1 LIFLPL
7 VTEEELKPAALA
19 RHRGLDG
26 LRGVAVILVI
36 IFHSGLDWLPG
47 GFLGVSV
54 FFTLS
59 GFLITSLLI
68 NECENSGRINLKAF
82 WGRRL
87 RRLAPASLVV
97 IAVVIGLASWL
108 SASIEAS
115 RIKGDAISAVL
126 YFSNWRFIYSG
137 HSYGELFASPSPLQH
152 LWSLSI
158 EEQLYVVVPVIIAGL
173 FAVGLRRRGIG
184 MVLLV
189 GVVGSTIA
197 TMLISGHEHIYY
209 GTHTR
214 AAELLLGAALACLFG
229 QRIEQLA
236 TKPARPWST
245 LYLLPLLGVILLA
258 KFSTVDSAW
267 VYSGAL
273 TLFGLLSVVCLI
285 AAIQGGPVRAI
296 LSWSVLVRVG
306 EVSYGLY
313 LIHWPVIVWLNT
325 DRLDVNPTALFGAQV
340 VVTVLLTVLSYWL
353 IEQPIRHRKVLRSV
367 PVALGAFV
375 ASVVAAVVLASAV
388 LASTSGRVDTTP
400 EILVTLAPNTTNV
413 NEVVTTTVADAMP
426 TRIDRTVPLSILVIG
441 DSTAENI
448 ATALAG
454 ASDGNLGVIS
464 GGVLGCPLLK
474 VAFVRDRKDS
484 QQDVAYCPENEQLV
498 RDHVADVDAVVI
510 VAGVANQWAFQ
521 YTDSD
526 MWIEPGSD
534 QYKTDLDQFLFNIED
549 IVAPYG
555 LPVLVFETPPV
566 RDNPKI
572 LGDDISAL
580 VRWAAVIDE
589 WDSNWHSV
597 KMVPYADALSDPNS
611 DEGKKE
617 RPDGVH
623 LAEDFGQE
631 LARVILIPRLRDK
644 YFDAL
649 DEMNQSGCRTAE
661 DGLILLKCQII
672 S

>member
-1 LIFLPL
+1 M
-7 VTEEELKPAALA
+7 TEEELKPAALA

-108 SASIEAS
+108 STSIEAS

-184 MVLLV
+184 VVLLV
-189 GVVGSTIA
+189 GVFGSTIA

-245 LYLLPLLGVILLA
+245 LYLLPLLGVVLLA

-413 NEVVTTTVADAMP
+413 NEGVTTTVADAMP

>member
-1 LIFLPL
+1 

-108 SASIEAS
+108 STSIEAS

-184 MVLLV
+184 VVLLV
-189 GVVGSTIA
+189 GVFGSTIA

-245 LYLLPLLGVILLA
+245 LYLLPLLGVVLLA

-400 EILVTLAPNTTNV
+400 EVLVTLAPDTTNV
-413 NEVVTTTVADAMP
+413 NEGVTTTVADAMP

>member
-1 LIFLPL
+1 M
-7 VTEEELKPAALA
+7 TEESQQQASLA
-19 RHRGLDG
+19 HHRGLDG

-36 IFHSGLDWLPG
+36 IFHSGLGWLPG

-68 NECENSGRINLKAF
+68 NECENTGRIDLKAF

-97 IAVVIGLASWL
+97 IAGVVGLASWL
-108 SASIEAS
+108 STSIEAS
-115 RIKGDAISAVL
+115 RIKGDAISATL

-158 EEQLYVVVPVIIAGL
+158 EEQLYVIVPVVIAGL
-173 FAVGLRRRGIG
+173 FALGLRRRAIGI
-184 MVLLV
+184 VFLIAV
-189 GVVGSTIA
+189 AGSTIA
-197 TMLISGHEHIYY
+197 TMFTNSHELIYY

-214 AAELLLGAALACLFG
+214 AAELLLGSALACLFG
-229 QRIEQLA
+229 QRIEKLA
-236 TKPARPWST
+236 VNKAKSLST
-245 LYLLPLLGVILLA
+245 LYIVPIVGVVVLSR
-258 KFSTVDSAW
+258 FSSVDSPW

-273 TLFGLLSVVCLI
+273 TAFAGLSVICLI
-285 AAIQGGPVRAI
+285 AAIQAGPVRSI
-296 LSWSVLVRVG
+296 LSSSPLVRVG

-313 LIHWPVIVWLNT
+313 LIHWPVIVWLNSERV
-325 DRLDVNPTALFGAQV
+325 DLQPTALFVLQV
-340 VVTVLLTVLSYWL
+340 IVTVILTLVSYWL
-353 IEQPIRHRKVLRSV
+353 IEQPIRRRKVLLSV
-367 PVALGAFV
+367 RWAASSFV
-375 ASVVAAVVLASAV
+375 ASVVGVLILASAI
-388 LASTSGRVDTTP
+388 LASASSQVDTTP
-400 EILVTLAPNTTNV
+400 DVLVTIAPTSSVVDPVNASSTTIV
-413 NEVVTTTVADAMP
+413 GSSAKPARV
-426 TRIDRTVPLSILVIG
+426 DRTGPLSVLVIG

-448 ATALAG
+448 ATALAQ
-454 ASDGNLGVIS
+454 ASDGSLGVIS

-474 VAFVRDRKDS
+474 VAQVRDRKDS
-484 QQDVAYCPENEQLV
+484 QQDVSYCPSNEQLV
-498 RDHVADVDAVVI
+498 RDHVSEVDAVVV
-510 VAGVANQWAFQ
+510 VAGVANQWAYQ
-521 YTDSD
+521 YA
-526 MWIEPGSD
+526 GSD
-534 QYKTDLDQFLFNIED
+534 VWVEPASERYKADLNGFLENIED

-555 LPVLVFETPPV
+555 LPILVFETPPV

-572 LGDDISAL
+572 LGDDIATL
-580 VRWAAVIDE
+580 LRWAEVINE
-589 WDSNWHSV
+589 WDSHWYSV

-611 DEGKKE
+611 DEGKAE

-623 LAEDFGQE
+623 LAEEFGRE
-631 LARVILIPRLRDK
+631 LARIILIPRLRDK

-661 DGLILLKCQII
+661 DGLILSKCQII

>member
-1 LIFLPL
+1 M
-7 VTEEELKPAALA
+7 TEESRQQASLA
-19 RHRGLDG
+19 HHRGLDG

-36 IFHSGLDWLPG
+36 IFHSGLGWLPG

-68 NECENSGRINLKAF
+68 NECENTGRIDLKAF

-97 IAVVIGLASWL
+97 IAGVVGLASWL
-108 SASIEAS
+108 STSIEAS
-115 RIKGDAISAVL
+115 RIKGDAISATL

-158 EEQLYVVVPVIIAGL
+158 EEQLYVIVPVVIAGL
-173 FAVGLRRRGIG
+173 FALGLRRRAIGI
-184 MVLLV
+184 VFLIAV
-189 GVVGSTIA
+189 AGSTIA
-197 TMLISGHEHIYY
+197 TMFTNSHELIYY

-214 AAELLLGAALACLFG
+214 AAELLLGSALACLFG
-229 QRIEQLA
+229 HRIERLA
-236 TKPARPWST
+236 VQKAKPLST
-245 LYLLPLLGVILLA
+245 MHIVPLLGVIVLA
-258 KFSTVDSAW
+258 RFSSVDSPW
-267 VYSGAL
+267 VYSGLL
-273 TLFGLLSVVCLI
+273 TLFAGLSAICLI
-285 AAIQGGPVRAI
+285 ASVHAGPVRSI
-296 LSWSVLVRVG
+296 LSSSPLVRIG

-313 LIHWPVIVWLNT
+313 LIHWPVIVWLNSERV
-325 DRLDVNPTALFGAQV
+325 DLQPTALFGVQV
-340 VVTVLLTVLSYWL
+340 IVTVILTVASYWL
-353 IEQPIRHRKVLRSV
+353 IEQPIRRRKVLLSV
-367 PVALGAFV
+367 RWA
-375 ASVVAAVVLASAV
+375 ASTFVAAVVGVLILASAILASASTQVDTASEV
-388 LASTSGRVDTTP
+388 LATVAPTTSVVDPLNVTSTTIASSSAKPARVDR
-400 EILVTLAPNTTNV
+400 
-413 NEVVTTTVADAMP
+413 MG
-426 TRIDRTVPLSILVIG
+426 PLSVLVIG

-448 ATALAG
+448 ATALAQ
-454 ASDGNLGVIS
+454 ASDGSLGVIS

-474 VAFVRDRKDS
+474 VAQVRDRKDS
-484 QQDVAYCPENEQLV
+484 QQDVSYCPNNEQLV
-498 RDHVADVDAVVI
+498 RDHVSEVDAVVV

-521 YTDSD
+521 YAGSD
-526 MWIEPGSD
+526 VWVEPASD
-534 QYKTDLDQFLFNIED
+534 QYKADLNGFLENIEA
-549 IVAPYG
+549 IVASRG
-555 LPVLVFETPPV
+555 LPILVFETPPV

-572 LGDDISAL
+572 LGDDIAAL

-589 WDSNWHSV
+589 WDSNWYSV

-611 DEGKKE
+611 DEGKAE

-623 LAEDFGQE
+623 LTEDFSIE
-631 LARVILIPRLRDK
+631 LARIILIPRLRDK

-661 DGLILLKCQII
+661 DGLILSKCQII

>member
-1 LIFLPL
+1 M
-7 VTEEELKPAALA
+7 TEETQQQVSLA
-19 RHRGLDG
+19 HHRGLDG

-36 IFHSGLDWLPG
+36 IFHSGLGWLPG

-68 NECENSGRINLKAF
+68 NECENMGRINLKAF

-97 IAVVIGLASWL
+97 IAGVVGLASWL
-108 SASIEAS
+108 STSIEAH

-158 EEQLYVVVPVIIAGL
+158 EEQLYVVVPVVIAGL
-173 FAVGLRRRGIG
+173 FALGLRRRAIG
-184 MVLLV
+184 YVFLIAV
-189 GVVGSTIA
+189 AGSTIA
-197 TMLISGHEHIYY
+197 TMFTNSHELIYY

-214 AAELLLGAALACLFG
+214 AAELLLGSALACLFG
-229 QRIEQLA
+229 RRIERLA
-236 TKPARPWST
+236 VQKAKALSS
-245 LYLLPLLGVILLA
+245 LYFVPMMGVIVLA
-258 KFSTVDSAW
+258 RFSSVDSHW

-273 TLFGLLSVVCLI
+273 TAFAGLSVICLI
-285 AAIQGGPVRAI
+285 AAVQAGPARSF
-296 LSWSVLVRVG
+296 LSWPLLVRVG

-313 LIHWPVIVWLNT
+313 LIHWPVIVWLNSERV
-325 DRLDVNPTALFGAQV
+325 DLQPTVLFGVQV
-340 VVTVLLTVLSYWL
+340 IVTVMLTVTSYWL
-353 IEQPIRHRKVLRSV
+353 IEQPIRRRKILQSV
-367 PVALGAFV
+367 RWS
-375 ASVVAAVVLASAV
+375 ASTFVAAVVGVLILASAI
-388 LASTSGRVDTTP
+388 LASAQSQVDTTP
-400 EILVTLAPNTTNV
+400 DVLVTIASTSS
-413 NEVVTTTVADAMP
+413 VADSSNVTSTTIVSSSTKPA
-426 TRIDRTVPLSILVIG
+426 RVDRTGPLSILVIG

-448 ATALAG
+448 ATALAQ
-454 ASDGNLGVIS
+454 ASDGSLGVIS

-474 VAFVRDRKDS
+474 VAQVRDRKDS
-484 QQDVAYCPENEQLV
+484 QQDVSYCPNNLQLV
-498 RDHVADVDAVVI
+498 RDHVSEVDAVVV

-521 YTDSD
+521 YAGTDV
-526 MWIEPGSD
+526 WVEPASD
-534 QYKTDLDQFLFNIED
+534 QYKADLDGFLEKIEV
-549 IVAPYG
+549 IVAPRG

-572 LGDDISAL
+572 LGDDIAAL
-580 VRWAAVIDE
+580 VRWAGVINE

-597 KMVPYADALSDPNS
+597 KMVPYSDALSDPNS
-611 DEGKKE
+611 DEGKAE

-623 LAEDFGQE
+623 LAEEFGRE
-631 LARVILIPRLRDK
+631 LARIILIPRLRDK
-644 YFDAL
+644 YFDVL
-649 DEMNQSGCRTAE
+649 DEMNQSGCRSE
-661 DGLILLKCQII
+661 KDGLILLKCQII

>member
-108 SASIEAS
+108 STSIEAS

-184 MVLLV
+184 VVLLV
-189 GVVGSTIA
+189 GVFGSTIA

-245 LYLLPLLGVILLA
+245 LYLLPLLGVVLLA

-400 EILVTLAPNTTNV
+400 EVLVTLAPDTTNV
-413 NEVVTTTVADAMP
+413 NEGVTTTVADAMP

>member
-1 LIFLPL
+1 

-108 SASIEAS
+108 STSIEAS

-184 MVLLV
+184 VVLLV
-189 GVVGSTIA
+189 GVFGSTIA

-245 LYLLPLLGVILLA
+245 LYLLPLLGVVLLA

-623 LAEDFGQE
+623 LAEDFGQD

>member
-1 LIFLPL
+1 M
-7 VTEEELKPAALA
+7 TEESQQQASLA
-19 RHRGLDG
+19 HHRGLDG

-36 IFHSGLDWLPG
+36 IFHSGLGWLPG

-68 NECENSGRINLKAF
+68 NECENTGRIDLKAF

-97 IAVVIGLASWL
+97 IAGVVGLASWL
-108 SASIEAS
+108 STSIEAS
-115 RIKGDAISAVL
+115 RIKGDAISATL

-158 EEQLYVVVPVIIAGL
+158 EEQLYVIVPVVIAGL
-173 FAVGLRRRGIG
+173 FALGLRRRAIGI
-184 MVLLV
+184 VFLIAV
-189 GVVGSTIA
+189 AGSTIA
-197 TMLISGHEHIYY
+197 TMFTNSHELIYY

-214 AAELLLGAALACLFG
+214 AAELLLGSALACLFG
-229 QRIEQLA
+229 HRIERLA
-236 TKPARPWST
+236 VQKAKPLST
-245 LYLLPLLGVILLA
+245 MYIVPLLGVIVRA
-258 KFSTVDSAW
+258 RFSSVDSPW
-267 VYSGAL
+267 VYSGLL
-273 TLFGLLSVVCLI
+273 TLFAGLSAICLI
-285 AAIQGGPVRAI
+285 ASVHAGPVRSI
-296 LSWSVLVRVG
+296 LSSSPLVRIG

-313 LIHWPVIVWLNT
+313 LIHWPVIVWLNSERV
-325 DRLDVNPTALFGAQV
+325 DLQPTALFGVQV
-340 VVTVLLTVLSYWL
+340 IVTVILTVASYWL
-353 IEQPIRHRKVLRSV
+353 IEQPIRRRKVLLSV
-367 PVALGAFV
+367 RWA
-375 ASVVAAVVLASAV
+375 ASTFVAAVVGVLILASAI
-388 LASTSGRVDTTP
+388 LASASTQVDTTP
-400 EILVTLAPNTTNV
+400 DVLVTIASTSS
-413 NEVVTTTVADAMP
+413 VADSSNVTSTTIVSSSAKP
-426 TRIDRTVPLSILVIG
+426 ARVDRMGPLSVLVIG

-448 ATALAG
+448 ATALAQ
-454 ASDGNLGVIS
+454 ASDGSLGVIS

-474 VAFVRDRKDS
+474 VAQVRDRKDS
-484 QQDVAYCPENEQLV
+484 QQDVSYCPNNEQLV
-498 RDHVADVDAVVI
+498 RDHVSEVDAIVVI
-510 VAGVANQWAFQ
+510 AGVANQWAFQ
-521 YTDSD
+521 YAGSD
-526 MWIEPGSD
+526 VWVEPASD
-534 QYKTDLDQFLFNIED
+534 QYKADLNGFLENIEA
-549 IVAPYG
+549 IVASRG

-572 LGDDISAL
+572 LGDDIAAL

-589 WDSNWHSV
+589 WDSNWYSV

-611 DEGKKE
+611 DEGKAE

-623 LAEDFGQE
+623 LAEDFSVE
-631 LARVILIPRLRDK
+631 LARIILIPRLRDK

-661 DGLILLKCQII
+661 DGLILSKCQII

>member
-1 LIFLPL
+1 M
-7 VTEEELKPAALA
+7 TEESQQQASLA
-19 RHRGLDG
+19 HHRGLDG

-36 IFHSGLDWLPG
+36 IFHSGLGWLPG

-68 NECENSGRINLKAF
+68 NECENTGRIDLKAF

-97 IAVVIGLASWL
+97 IAGVVGLASWL
-108 SASIEAS
+108 STSIEAS
-115 RIKGDAISAVL
+115 RIKGDAISATL

-158 EEQLYVVVPVIIAGL
+158 EEQLYVIVPVVIAGL
-173 FAVGLRRRGIG
+173 FALGLRRRAIG
-184 MVLLV
+184 YVFLV
-189 GVVGSTIA
+189 AVAGSTIA
-197 TMLISGHEHIYY
+197 TMFTNSHELIYY

-214 AAELLLGAALACLFG
+214 AAELLLGSALACLFG
-229 QRIEQLA
+229 HRIERLA
-236 TKPARPWST
+236 VQKAMPLST
-245 LYLLPLLGVILLA
+245 MYIVPLLGVIVLA
-258 KFSTVDSAW
+258 RFSSVDSPW
-267 VYSGAL
+267 VYSGLL
-273 TLFGLLSVVCLI
+273 TLFAGLSAICLI
-285 AAIQGGPVRAI
+285 ASVHAGPVRSI
-296 LSWSVLVRVG
+296 LSSSPLVRIG

-313 LIHWPVIVWLNT
+313 LIHWPVIVWLNSERV
-325 DRLDVNPTALFGAQV
+325 DLQPTALFGVQV
-340 VVTVLLTVLSYWL
+340 IVTVILTVASYWL
-353 IEQPIRHRKVLRSV
+353 IEQPIRRRKVLLSV
-367 PVALGAFV
+367 RWA
-375 ASVVAAVVLASAV
+375 ASTFVAAVVGVLILASAILASASTQVDTASEV
-388 LASTSGRVDTTP
+388 LATVAPTTSVVDPSNVTSTTIASSSAKPARVD
-400 EILVTLAPNTTNV
+400 
-413 NEVVTTTVADAMP
+413 
-426 TRIDRTVPLSILVIG
+426 RTGPLSVLVIG

-448 ATALAG
+448 ATALAQ
-454 ASDGNLGVIS
+454 ASDGSLGVIS

-474 VAFVRDRKDS
+474 VAQVRDRKDS
-484 QQDVAYCPENEQLV
+484 QQDVSYCPSNEQLV
-498 RDHVADVDAVVI
+498 RDHVSEVDAIVVI
-510 VAGVANQWAFQ
+510 AGVANQWAFQ
-521 YTDSD
+521 YAGSD
-526 MWIEPGSD
+526 VWVEPASD
-534 QYKTDLDQFLFNIED
+534 QYKADLNGFLENIEA
-549 IVAPYG
+549 IVTSRG

-572 LGDDISAL
+572 LGDDIAAL

-589 WDSNWHSV
+589 WDLNWYSV

-611 DEGKKE
+611 DEGKAE

-623 LAEDFGQE
+623 LTEDFSIE
-631 LARVILIPRLRDK
+631 LARIILIPRLRDK

-661 DGLILLKCQII
+661 DGLILSKCQII

>member
-1 LIFLPL
+1 
-7 VTEEELKPAALA
+7 VTEETQQQVSLA
-19 RHRGLDG
+19 HHRGLDG

-36 IFHSGLDWLPG
+36 IFHSGLGWLPG

-68 NECENSGRINLKAF
+68 NECENMGRINLKAF

-97 IAVVIGLASWL
+97 IAGVVGLASWL
-108 SASIEAS
+108 STSIEAH

-158 EEQLYVVVPVIIAGL
+158 EEQLYVVVPVVIAGL
-173 FAVGLRRRGIG
+173 FALGLRRRAIG
-184 MVLLV
+184 YVFLIAV
-189 GVVGSTIA
+189 AGSTIA
-197 TMLISGHEHIYY
+197 TMFTNSHELIYY

-214 AAELLLGAALACLFG
+214 AAELLLGSALACLFG
-229 QRIEQLA
+229 RRIERLA
-236 TKPARPWST
+236 VQKAKALSS
-245 LYLLPLLGVILLA
+245 LYFVPMMGVIVLA
-258 KFSTVDSAW
+258 RFSSVDSHW

-273 TLFGLLSVVCLI
+273 TAFAGLSVICLI
-285 AAIQGGPVRAI
+285 AAVQAGPARSF
-296 LSWSVLVRVG
+296 LSWPLLVRVG

-313 LIHWPVIVWLNT
+313 LIHWPVIVWLNSERV
-325 DRLDVNPTALFGAQV
+325 DLQPTVLFGVQV
-340 VVTVLLTVLSYWL
+340 IVTVMLTVTSYWL
-353 IEQPIRHRKVLRSV
+353 IEQPIRRRKILQSV
-367 PVALGAFV
+367 RWS
-375 ASVVAAVVLASAV
+375 ASTFVAAVVGVLILASAI
-388 LASTSGRVDTTP
+388 LASAQSQVDTTP
-400 EILVTLAPNTTNV
+400 DVLVTIASTSS
-413 NEVVTTTVADAMP
+413 VADSSNVTSTTIVSSSTKPA
-426 TRIDRTVPLSILVIG
+426 RVDRTGPLSILVIG

-448 ATALAG
+448 ATALAQ
-454 ASDGNLGVIS
+454 ASDGSLGVIS

-474 VAFVRDRKDS
+474 VAQVRDRKDS
-484 QQDVAYCPENEQLV
+484 QQDVSYCPNNLQLV
-498 RDHVADVDAVVI
+498 RDHVSEVDAVVV

-521 YTDSD
+521 YAGTDV
-526 MWIEPGSD
+526 WVEPASD
-534 QYKTDLDQFLFNIED
+534 QYKADLDGFLEKIEV
-549 IVAPYG
+549 IVAPRG

-572 LGDDISAL
+572 LGDDIAAL
-580 VRWAAVIDE
+580 VRWAGVINE

-597 KMVPYADALSDPNS
+597 KMVPYSDALSDPNS
-611 DEGKKE
+611 DEGKAE

-623 LAEDFGQE
+623 LAEEFGRE
-631 LARVILIPRLRDK
+631 LARIILIPRLRDK
-644 YFDAL
+644 YFDVL
-649 DEMNQSGCRTAE
+649 DEMNQSGCRSE
-661 DGLILLKCQII
+661 KDGLILLKCQII

>member
-108 SASIEAS
+108 STSIEAS

-184 MVLLV
+184 VVLLV
-189 GVVGSTIA
+189 GVFGSTIA

-245 LYLLPLLGVILLA
+245 LYLLPLLGVVLLA

-413 NEVVTTTVADAMP
+413 NEGVTTTVADAMP

-580 VRWAAVIDE
+580 VRWANVIAE
-589 WDSNWHSV
+589 WDATWHSV

-623 LAEDFGQE
+623 LSEDFGQE

-649 DEMNQSGCRTAE
+649 SDMQETGCRTAE

>member
-108 SASIEAS
+108 STSIEAS

-184 MVLLV
+184 VVLLV
-189 GVVGSTIA
+189 GVFGSTIA

-245 LYLLPLLGVILLA
+245 LYLLPLLGVVLLA

-413 NEVVTTTVADAMP
+413 NEGVTTTVADAMP

>member
-108 SASIEAS
+108 STSIEAS

-184 MVLLV
+184 VVLLV
-189 GVVGSTIA
+189 GVFGSTIA

-245 LYLLPLLGVILLA
+245 LYLLPLLGVVLLA

-400 EILVTLAPNTTNV
+400 EILVTLAPDTTNV
-413 NEVVTTTVADAMP
+413 NEGVTTTVADAMP

-623 LAEDFGQE
+623 LAEDFGQD

>member
-1 LIFLPL
+1 
-7 VTEEELKPAALA
+7 VTEEEFKPAALA

-108 SASIEAS
+108 STSIEAS

-184 MVLLV
+184 VVLLV
-189 GVVGSTIA
+189 GVFGSTIA

-245 LYLLPLLGVILLA
+245 LYLLPLLGVVLLA

-413 NEVVTTTVADAMP
+413 NEGVTTTVADAMP